1 MAGGTFDKSV
11 GKVRPGTY
19 INFESTKQTTVSGSD
34 RGTVIIPLAN
44 TNWGPAGKM
53 LTITAAAPDRAKV
66 ELGYSINEDDP
77 SGNMLLI
84 REALKGA
91 NTVLAYICTEGTAAA
106 TKTGGGLVATAKYKG
121 ARGND
126 LSFSVVA
133 NPASG
138 FDVSVFLSGN
148 TVENFNN
155 VTTATDLVES
165 QYITFSPDGDTTISA
180 VAGAALEGGEN
191 AVSNNSGVAEF
202 LGACENAAWNT
213 MAFPFTESSLQA
225 TALAKVKHLRENVG
239 KCVQIVCPNFSADYE
254 GVINVTNSYA
264 VKGKE
269 LTAAQATAY
278 VAGITAGAASTES
291 NTAKVVSGAVRVVGA
306 KTHEE
311 AVEAINKGEFFF
323 SVSEAGSV
331 VVEYDINSLVT
342 ITDKKDASYKKN
354 KVIRVFDSFADRIKA
369 NFPPNRFSNDEDG
382 WEVMEGI
389 GRTILKQLGPRSD
402 GGSGAIKNIDYTADF
417 LVDRENS
424 VGDQTF
430 FNVGI
435 EPVDSA
441 EKLYFTVSTR

>member
-1 MAGGTFDKSV
+1 MAGGTFEKSV

-19 INFESTKQTTVSGSD
+19 INFESTKQTTVSSSG
-34 RGTVIIPLAN
+34 RGTVIVPLAN
-44 TNWGPAGKM
+44 TNWGPAGKL
-53 LTITAAAPDRAKV
+53 LTITSAAPDRAKV

-91 NTVLAYICTEGTAAA
+91 NTVLAYICSEGTAAA
-106 TKTGGGLVATAKYKG
+106 TNTGGGLVAAAKYKG
-121 ARGND
+121 TRGND

-155 VTTATDLVES
+155 VTTAADLAGS
-165 QYITFSPDGDTTISA
+165 QYITFSADGSSQISA
-180 VAGAALEGGEN
+180 VAGVALEGGEN
-191 AVSNNSGVAEF
+191 AVSNNAGVAEF
-202 LGACENAAWNT
+202 LGACENAVWNT
-213 MAFPFTESSLQA
+213 MAFPFTDSSLQA
-225 TALAKVKHLRENVG
+225 TALSKVKHLRENVG
-239 KCVQIVCPNFSADYE
+239 KCVQIVCPDFSADYE
-254 GVINVTNSYA
+254 GIINVTNSYA
-264 VKGKE
+264 IEGRE
-269 LTAAQATAY
+269 LTTAQATAY

-331 VVEYDINSLVT
+331 AVEYDINSLVT

-354 KVIRVFDSFADRIKA
+354 KVIRVFDSFADSIKA

-382 WEVMEGI
+382 WEIMEGI

-424 VGDQTF
+424 IGDQTF